1 MGCCLLIGCK
11 KKNVDLEAS
20 SLKKE
25 SQQSLVTLEP
35 AYTQAKIP
43 QAKKAVILPKQLR
56 EQLMNRDNSQVL
68 LNADFSYP
76 QIENLGKLETIDMI
90 NKEIEEKAVD
100 EFKKSMEEVK
110 VFAQDFYDYHE
121 EQGRPSSLLPF
132 VSEQTYEIKYNDN
145 YILSIFVTTFT
156 YFGGA
161 HPNTSYSSYTYNLI
175 TGEKLSVS
183 YFLPDEMTEDEVKQ
197 YVAQLFYTVYNEE
210 QERFYPDTGETLT
223 QGKFEY
229 GYYVTDEDIV
239 FYINPYIIAPYVAGI
254 QEVSTK
260 RKDIFVH

>member
-1 MGCCLLIGCK
+1 
-11 KKNVDLEAS
+11 
-20 SLKKE
+20 
-25 SQQSLVTLEP
+25 
-35 AYTQAKIP
+35 
-43 QAKKAVILPKQLR
+43 
-56 EQLMNRDNSQVL
+56 

-76 QIENLGKLETIDMI
+76 QIENLSDLEAIDLI

-100 EFKKSMEEVK
+100 EFAKSIEEVK

-121 EQGRPSSLLPF
+121 EQGRPSSMLPF

-161 HPNTSYSSYTYNLI
+161 HPNTSYSSYTYNLL

-183 YFLPDEMTEDEVKQ
+183 YFLPDEMTEEEAKQ
-197 YVAQLFYTVYNEE
+197 YVAQLFYSVYNED
-210 QERFYPDTGETLT
+210 QERFYPDTGEILT

-260 RKDIFVH
+260 IKDIFVH